1 MKIAEEHDSSAETGT
16 GERSVYAAFPLYS
29 KFTTT
34 WRVNMSE
41 RTVIAYFEV
50 AEDRAFDG
58 FGDGPVPYLEHE
70 AVCLEKSS
78 IFLTGAAIADEDA
91 DDRRK
96 HIWCT
101 LQDSASSTLVTA
113 MLARCPIRNG
123 ETAEYDFQ
131 LRKQSAY
138 PPN

>member
-1 MKIAEEHDSSAETGT
+1 
-16 GERSVYAAFPLYS
+16 
-29 KFTTT
+29 
-34 WRVNMSE
+34 MSE

-50 AEDRAFDG
+50 DEDRAFDG
-58 FGDGPVPYLEHE
+58 FGDGPVLIWNMKPSAWRK
-70 AVCLEKSS
+70 AVFSS
-78 IFLTGAAIADEDA
+78 QEPRSPTRMRMI
-91 DDRRK
+91 RRK

-138 PPN
+138 PQN